1 MAYNKHTWINGEVIT
16 AEKLN
21 GIETELD
28 CLANCNN
35 LWTNPQPE
43 SEFAVQD
50 ITLNT
55 STFTVIEIGF
65 IQKIGDR
72 YMNIGI
78 VIDKRR
84 AYKHNGAYNAF
95 VKYGNYER
103 TVSVYDDKIS
113 FSDCKYAVNYNDKL
127 IPYSIHAF
135 E

>member
-1 MAYNKHTWINGEVIT
+1 MAYNKHTWTNGEVIT

-21 GIETELD
+21 GIEAGVD
-28 CLANCNN
+28 CIANCNN

-43 SEFAVQD
+43 SDFAAQD
-50 ITLNT
+50 ISLDT
-55 STFTVIEIGF
+55 SAFTVVEIGF
-65 IQKIGDR
+65 IQKIGDN

-84 AYKHNGAYNAF
+84 AYKHNGAYNGF

-103 TVSVYDDKIS
+103 TVTITDSTIS

>member
-1 MAYNKHTWINGEVIT
+1 MAYNKHTWMNGEVIT

-43 SEFAVQD
+43 SEFAAQD

>member
-1 MAYNKHTWINGEVIT
+1 MAYNKHTWMNGEVIT

-43 SEFAVQD
+43 SEFAAQD

-55 STFTVIEIGF
+55 STFTMIEIGF

-84 AYKHNGAYNAF
+84 AYKHNGSYNAF

>member
-1 MAYNKHTWINGEVIT
+1 MAFVRHEWTTGEIIT

-21 GIETELD
+21 CIESGVD
-28 CLANCNN
+28 CLANCSN

-43 SEFAVQD
+43 GEFPEKSILLDTVD
-50 ITLNT
+50 Y
-55 STFTVIEIGF
+55 TVIEIGF
-65 IQKIGDR
+65 IQKIGEK
-72 YMNIGI
+72 YMNLGI

-84 AYKHNGAYNAF
+84 AYKHNGIYNGF

-103 TVSVYDDKIS
+103 TVSISDNSIS
-113 FSDCKYAVNYNDKL
+113 FSDCKYGINYNDKL

>member
-1 MAYNKHTWINGEVIT
+1 MAYNKHNWTNGELIT

-21 GIETELD
+21 GIEEGVD

-43 SEFAVQD
+43 SEFAAQNIMLD
-50 ITLNT
+50 IAEYRI
-55 STFTVIEIGF
+55 IEICF
-65 IQKIGDR
+65 IQKINDR
-72 YMNIGI
+72 YMNISI

-84 AYKHNGAYNAF
+84 AYQHNGSWNAF
-95 VKYGNYER
+95 VRYSNYER
-103 TVSVYDDKIS
+103 TVSVSDDRIS